1 MNRGS
6 VFNPVSRLVVNIL
19 YLHIVVKNPL
29 TPKAY
34 NQIMRGMDVNPYK
47 ATKWLHRFAFLHGM
61 LGSVASLGSCV
72 HQVQSEFGAAA
83 PKLTD

>member
-29 TPKAY
+29 TPMVWMRQVVEEGNNHTTCGVETGTGRHGY
-34 NQIMRGMDVNPYK
+34 SRQLNQTRN
-47 ATKWLHRFAFLHGM
+47 LC
-61 LGSVASLGSCV
+61 S
-72 HQVQSEFGAAA
+72 
-83 PKLTD
+83 

>member
-29 TPKAY
+29 TPKVWMRQVVEAGNNHTTCGVEAGTGRRGY
-34 NQIMRGMDVNPYK
+34 SRQLNQTRN
-47 ATKWLHRFAFLHGM
+47 LC
-61 LGSVASLGSCV
+61 S
-72 HQVQSEFGAAA
+72 
-83 PKLTD
+83 